1 MGVENMGFRI
11 SSIYFNAPL
20 NMVGNDIVG
29 IRQVSLFLV
38 VFHLLSRCRP
48 SSHQGK
54 NGNYGVS
61 CSSQQGDKLK
71 LWCLGHFCA
80 H

>member
-1 MGVENMGFRI
+1 M
-11 SSIYFNAPL
+11 A
-20 NMVGNDIVG
+20 GNDIVD
-29 IRQVSLFLV
+29 IHQVSLLV

-61 CSSQQGDKLK
+61 GSSQHEEKWK
-71 LWCLGHFCA
+71 
-80 H
+80 